1 MLKDLLR
8 NPYARTPV
16 THVPSLYTAVG
27 DGGMWAARGSQM
39 NSNLKGVGY
48 LILATLIISIQNIAV
63 KWIGGDYSALEI
75 VAIRNLVALPC
86 TLLFYR
92 YEGQRGLPSTDAPK
106 IQYLRGV
113 FLFLSYTAFMMGLAA
128 LPLAEIEAIRYSGP
142 LMITLLS
149 VVILSEK
156 VGGRRWL
163 ALTVGFIGVLMIV
176 RPGSTTFN
184 LGSVF
189 ILISV
194 LFYALTIILTRKL
207 QSKDSSATMAY
218 FSSLVYLVAV
228 LVLAPLPALVG
239 EVPDADPSIAF
250 LIRPWTMPTLIDLA
264 IMAGLGLVWA
274 GWMFFLAKAYSAAK
288 ASVLAPFEYV
298 SLPINILWGFLIWQE
313 IPTWMTIAGAVLTL
327 SSGLYILYRER
338 SLKTKE
344 QP

>member
-1 MLKDLLR
+1 
-8 NPYARTPV
+8 
-16 THVPSLYTAVG
+16 
-27 DGGMWAARGSQM
+27 MWAARGSQM